1 MTEGG
6 KGASSGAARAV
17 RPRYLALNCDTRALC
32 ALSSKGGSARGKRAR
47 LARPRAGPTL
57 AASPRIP
64 STRIVRRAVHAR
76 ARLQPAAA
84 RLQRRDGVAAAG
96 RVEAAPLE
104 AGLNGAG
111 LFFAVGQKG
120 WRGGAAHAGRQE

>member
-57 AASPRIP
+57 AASPLT
-64 STRIVRRAVHAR
+64 STITSSAVATSTQHSS
-76 ARLQPAAA
+76 
-84 RLQRRDGVAAAG
+84 
-96 RVEAAPLE
+96 
-104 AGLNGAG
+104 
-111 LFFAVGQKG
+111 
-120 WRGGAAHAGRQE
+120 